1 MKRVLVLVAIL
12 WLCPGAEILARAEV
26 AHASNY
32 ERFMEA
38 RSLAFEGRRDE
49 ARALCLEILAA
60 DPAASETKTLLGRIN
75 AWEGNYDRARQLLG
89 EVVDANPRNADAR
102 RALIDVEVWSGRPEV
117 ARELA
122 QQGLELR
129 PGNSNLL
136 VASAKALSKLG
147 LAEEALAAAREAVAA
162 DPEDFAKLKFYRLL
176 LEDTQKNKLS
186 ADYRRE
192 WFNDATEP
200 WAMTT
205 LSYRREFGWGSIIP
219 RLNVAERFGKS
230 DVQFEV
236 DSYPEVGDQMYAYLN
251 FGVSGDDLFPSIRYG
266 AELYRNFRKGW
277 EASFG
282 FRRLDFDSADV
293 TIVTG
298 SVARYIGKYW
308 IELRPQY
315 VTKDSGNSF
324 SGRVRIRRFFN
335 GRYEYMEL
343 SGGAGDD
350 LGSDLVD
357 TASDLDSSSVQV
369 SYNRRVRD
377 SLILKSTL
385 GIERENLP
393 NGRNRDGIFFRLGL
407 DYLF

>member
-1 MKRVLVLVAIL
+1 MKRVLVMAAIAWIFLVAPL
-12 WLCPGAEILARAEV
+12 GAAEHGGQASISERFREARA
-26 AHASNY
+26 
-32 ERFMEA
+32 
-38 RSLAFEGRRDE
+38 LAFEGRRAE
-49 ARALCLEILAA
+49 ASALCLEILSE
-60 DPAASETKTLLGRIN
+60 DPGASETKTLLGRIN
-75 AWEGNYDRARQLLG
+75 AWEGNYDQARKLLS
-89 EVVDANPRNADAR
+89 EVVDANPRDADAR

-122 QQGLELR
+122 KQGLELR

-136 VASAKALSKLG
+136 VASARALSKLG
-147 LAEEALAAAREAVAA
+147 LAEEALAAAREAVVA
-162 DPEDFAKLKFYRLL
+162 DPDDYEKRKFYRLL
-176 LEDTQKNKLS
+176 LEDTQKNKLT
-186 ADYRRE
+186 ADYRLE
-192 WFNDATEP
+192 WFNDSTEP
-200 WAMTT
+200 WAMTSI
-205 LSYRREFGWGSIIP
+205 SYRREFGWGSIIP
-219 RLNVAERFGKS
+219 RLNVAERFGQT

-251 FGVSGDDLFPSIRYG
+251 FGVSGNDLFPEIRYG

-282 FRRLDFDSADV
+282 FRRLEFDSGAV

-308 IELRPQY
+308 IEVRPQF
-315 VTKDSGNSF
+315 VTKDSGDSF

-343 SGGAGDD
+343 SAGAGDD

-385 GIERENLP
+385 GIERENLS